1 MKIKILTLFIILCF
15 NATINAQTE
24 LRNDNFEKPKL
35 VVGIVVDQMRYDYV
49 ARFWNKYG
57 NDGFKK
63 LINEGFVFKNN
74 HYNYIP
80 TYTAPGHASIYTGTS
95 PMNHGIIANNWFDKS
110 LNKMV
115 YCVEDSLVSP
125 IGTTSK
131 AGAMSPHRLKST
143 SIADQNRLST
153 QMRGKT
159 IGIALKDRSA
169 ILPAGHTA
177 NAAYWFHGEDEG
189 NWISSS
195 FYMDKLP
202 QWVQKFNSSRIVDKY
217 LKVWDTYYDI
227 ASYHESG
234 PDVNDFEKGFKG
246 KKTASFPYNLNA
258 LKSENGG
265 YDILKST
272 AYGSDLTTDFALAAI
287 EGESLGQG
295 EHTDFLTLSY
305 SSPDY
310 IGHNF
315 GVNSKEIQDAYI
327 RLDLNIAT
335 LISHLNQKVGKG
347 NYTLFLTADHGAAE
361 VPSYLESVKIPAGNF
376 NTTVFR
382 NAINTHLD
390 KIYGKNNFVSNISNN
405 QIFFNHKELRAANID
420 AANLEK
426 VISEFILEIDL
437 VDKVFVR
444 SQLLN
449 GYYSDGVLSLLQNG
463 FHQKRSGDVFYIL
476 DPGVIP
482 TTSRKGTTHGSGY
495 TYDTHVPLIFYGH
508 GIKKGGTSEPS
519 TIVDIAPTLASL
531 LGLANP
537 NGISGKPLYQ
547 LLD

>member
-1 MKIKILTLFIILCF
+1 MT
-15 NATINAQTE
+15 AQDKFQQDT
-24 LRNDNFEKPKL
+24 FEKPKL
-35 VVGIVVDQMRYDYV
+35 VVGIVVDQMRYDYIS
-49 ARFWNKYG
+49 RFWNKYG

-63 LINEGFVFKNN
+63 LLSEGFVFKNN

-95 PMNHGIIANNWFDKS
+95 PMNHGIIGNNWFDKS
-110 LNKMV
+110 SNEMV
-115 YCVEDSLVSP
+115 YCVSDSLVLP
-125 IGTTSK
+125 VGTTSIE
-131 AGAMSPHRLKST
+131 GAMSPHRLKST
-143 SIADQNRLST
+143 TIADQNRLST

-177 NAAYWFHGEDEG
+177 NAAYWFHGQDEG

-195 FYMDKLP
+195 YYMEKLP
-202 QWVQKFNSSRIVDKY
+202 KWVQDFNSSRIVDNY
-217 LKVWDTYYDI
+217 LTVWDTYYDI
-227 ASYHESG
+227 KSYKESG
-234 PDVNDFEKGFKG
+234 LDVNEFEKGFKG
-246 KKTASFPYNLNA
+246 KTTASFPYNLNA
-258 LKSENGG
+258 LKTENGG

-272 AYGSDLTTDFALAAI
+272 AFGSDLTTDFALAAI
-287 EGESLGQG
+287 DGEALGQG
-295 EHTDFLTLSY
+295 EYTDFLTLSY

-315 GVNSKEIQDAYI
+315 GVNSKEIQDVYI
-327 RLDLNIAT
+327 RLDINIAA
-335 LISHLNQKVGKG
+335 LINHLDQKVGKG
-347 NYTLFLTADHGAAE
+347 NFTLFLTADHGGAE
-361 VPSYLESVKIPAGNF
+361 VPSYLESVRIPAGNF
-376 NTTVFR
+376 NTTAFR
-382 NAINTHLD
+382 NTINTHLD
-390 KIYGKNNFVSNISNN
+390 NIYGKNKFISNISNN

-420 AANLEK
+420 AVSLENEVSK
-426 VISEFILEIDL
+426 FILEIEL
-437 VDKVFVR
+437 VDKAFVR

-449 GYYSDGVLSLLQNG
+449 GYNSDGVLWQLQNG

-482 TTSRKGTTHGSGY
+482 TTSKKGTTHGSGY

-508 GIKKGGTSEPS
+508 GIKKGGTTEPT
-519 TIVDIAPTLASL
+519 TIVDIAPTIASL
-531 LGLANP
+531 LGIANP